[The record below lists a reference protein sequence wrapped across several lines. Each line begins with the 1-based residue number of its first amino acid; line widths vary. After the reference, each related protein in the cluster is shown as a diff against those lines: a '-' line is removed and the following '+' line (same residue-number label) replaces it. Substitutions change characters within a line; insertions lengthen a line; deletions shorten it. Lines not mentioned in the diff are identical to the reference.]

1 MKSKAQDEDMG
12 LKGPNV
18 GNKRM
23 ESTEDL
29 SEVEGRVQK
38 KVRRGESCNNNSDSL
53 NETVVTAKQHC
64 QGNEGL
70 RMELPKAGESSIS
83 SSVAQPCATMGSRFC
98 FHIRNK
104 VDIEEHGEEEGE
116 CWFY

>member
-1 MKSKAQDEDMG
+1 
-12 LKGPNV
+12 
-18 GNKRM
+18 
-23 ESTEDL
+23 
-29 SEVEGRVQK
+29 
-38 KVRRGESCNNNSDSL
+38 
-53 NETVVTAKQHC
+53 
-64 QGNEGL
+64 
-70 RMELPKAGESSIS
+70 MELPKAGESSIS